1 MYPIETPQVSTELLN
16 QNFFEMLERG
26 QTEKVAEAGTPLVR
40 VLVRQASAAREIIT
54 PEPIGPS
61 DLSEWPDA
69 DQPMKFMD
77 IEPNSVATAVQF
89 YGTPKSR
96 FYFQRKVPV
105 FFTKLQSDEFT
116 KNIFELMTYRNDV
129 RKLFA
134 DNATFDVADQEDVG
148 FRRQCLLG
156 VNRNPVVQRTSVP
169 KLTATAWAKGLKAV
183 YDRRLMVGKG
193 LMSKSRHV
201 DMIDLPA
208 TVVGDSIA
216 KEHYQDGIEKESG
229 LWGIPLVTTLKSDIY
244 LPDEAWLFPPTAYMG
259 KFWVLRDATLY
270 VEQKADWIK
279 FYVYAYLG
287 IGLAN
292 TVGIQQIIFNAP
304 PVSN

>member
-16 QNFFEMLERG
+16 QTFFEMLERG
-26 QTEKVAEAGTPLVR
+26 QTEKIAEAGNPLVR
-40 VLVRQASAAREIIT
+40 VVVRQASAAREVLT
-54 PEPIGPS
+54 PEPIGAA
-61 DLSEWPDA
+61 DLSEWPNS

-77 IEPNSVATAVQF
+77 IEPNSVATTVQF
-89 YGTPKSR
+89 YGTPKTR

-116 KNIFELMTYRNDV
+116 KNIFELMTYKNDV
-129 RKLFA
+129 RKLLA
-134 DNATFDVADQEDVG
+134 DNATFDLADQEDVG
-148 FRRQCLLG
+148 FRKGCLLG

-169 KLTATAWAKGLKAV
+169 KLTASAWAQAQRAV

-193 LMSKSRHV
+193 LMSKSRHT
-201 DMIDLPA
+201 DLIDLPA
-208 TVVGDSIA
+208 TVIGDSVA
-216 KEHYQDGIEKESG
+216 KQHYQEGLESETG
-229 LWGIPLVTTLKSDIY
+229 LWGTPLVTTLKSDIY
-244 LPDEAWLFPPTAYMG
+244 LPDEAWLFPPTAYLG

-279 FYVYAYLG
+279 FYVYGSIG

-292 TVGIQQIIFNAP
+292 TSGIQQIIFTNR
-304 PVSN
+304 